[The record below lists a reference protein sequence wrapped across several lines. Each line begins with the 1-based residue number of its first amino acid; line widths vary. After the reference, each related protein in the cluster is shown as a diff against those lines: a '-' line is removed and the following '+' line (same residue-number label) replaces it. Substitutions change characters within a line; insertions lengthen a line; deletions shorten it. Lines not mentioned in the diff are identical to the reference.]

1 MTLKKFEGHG
11 VVVAPMLAAL
21 LPNKQYRINDIGV
34 SWPRFILEDLT
45 IVVQKL
51 VQLESFCGFLPI
63 RKGSKAPMVCYKDK
77 PHSPLLAAL
86 KKNPAALAIRSRNIL
101 TLDFDSWEAVIYA
114 GERGIDVFY
123 PSGFITERTDNEG
136 KYKIHY
142 YVSDEKLLELPNGK
156 IKRTVNYLGTHL
168 DVFLSNDS
176 YIIFLGEH
184 EDGNGHYF
192 SRKGFDVTALAPP
205 PKEVWDL
212 VLEIAHQEKPAPINC
227 YSSTTSKR
235 LNPCPICG
243 RNKRLWCSETPDGYI
258 WCMNGSTFSPEKS
271 HGRLKLGDVVNG
283 YAVVSIGDQCNTFKP
298 HQERRIYRP
307 HRSKTNARRM
317 LNARK

>member
-45 IVVQKL
+45 IVVRKL

-63 RKGSKAPMVCYKDK
+63 KEGSKAPMVCYKDK

-86 KKNPAALAIRSRNIL
+86 KKKPAALAIRSRNLL
-101 TLDFDSWEAVIYA
+101 TLDFDSIEAFNYA
-114 GERGIDVFY
+114 AERGIDLFY
-123 PSGFITERTDNEG
+123 PSGWITERTDNDQ
-136 KYKIHY
+136 KFKIHY
-142 YVSDEKLLELPNGK
+142 LVSDEKLLELPNGK
-156 IKRTVNYLGTHL
+156 IKRTVNYQGTNL

-176 YIIFLGEH
+176 YIIFLGKH
-184 EDGNGHYF
+184 EDGKGHYF
-192 SRKGFDVTALAPP
+192 SRKGFDATALAPP

-212 VLEIAHQEKPAPINC
+212 VVETSNKEKPAPENSNPI
-227 YSSTTSKR
+227 TPSKR

-243 RNKRLWCSETPDGYI
+243 RDERLWCSETKDGRI
-258 WCMNGSTFSPEKS
+258 WCMNGSTFSSEKS

-283 YAVVSIGDQCNTFKP
+283 YALVGIGDQCNTFKP

-307 HRSKTNARRM
+307 HRTTRSQTNIRR
-317 LNARK
+317 AF